1 MRMALID
8 LTRMIPDTQDGQC
21 IVRTEERTLKGG
33 GRPYTALVYHFSH
46 DGMAGTY
53 IDLPGHVKETD
64 DGADAANY
72 PVERLYRAEATVI
85 HLDRESGSG
94 AVGAEELKAACPRP
108 FRGKALVINA
118 LGGRKP
124 EDVEF
129 RSVWLGADAR
139 QWIINTGVY
148 LLVSDI
154 YESQAQEGV
163 FLDLFEAGILT
174 VCEPDNLHM
183 LTAPYCGLTALPARF
198 AGVTQLPCRLLAE
211 MD

>member
-1 MRMALID
+1 MALID
-8 LTRMIPDTQDGQC
+8 LTRIIPSTSAGKPL
-21 IVRTEERTLKGG
+21 VHVEELALEGG
-33 GRPYTALVYHFSH
+33 GRPYTALIYQFAY
-46 DGMAGTY
+46 DGMTGTY

-72 PVERLYRAEATVI
+72 PAERLHRVEATII

-94 AVGAEELKAACPRP
+94 AVGAKELEAACPKP
-108 FRGKALVINA
+108 FRGGALVLNA
-118 LGGRKP
+118 LGSRKP
-124 EDVEF
+124 EEVEF
-129 RSVWLGADAR
+129 RSVWLGMDAR

-183 LTAPYCGLTALPARF
+183 LTAPYCRLTALPVRF

-211 MD
+211 ID